1 MKHLPFKAAVAAYP
15 IDWFESW
22 GECQAKLTEW
32 VSIAAD
38 RGAKL
43 LVFPEYAAMEL
54 ASLAG
59 KEIAADLSLQIDAV
73 GQLVNQ
79 VNQLHESLASE
90 FDCHILS
97 GSMPVRLSA
106 NKVVNRAHFFSPK
119 GCLGYQDKLIMTR
132 FEREQWFIQSGET
145 LTVFDTLLGRIGVL
159 ICYDSEFPI
168 LGRRLAEQGV
178 EILLVPSCTDALAG
192 YWRVRIGAMA
202 RALENQCFVLQAPT
216 VGNAQWSPAVDENVG
231 AAAIYGP
238 PDVGFPATGVIAE
251 GGLNQSGWV
260 YADID
265 VKKVLAVRESGQVLN
280 FKHWPEQWRDDI
292 R

>member
-1 MKHLPFKAAVAAYP
+1 MKQLHFKAAVAAYP

-22 GECQAKLTEW
+22 GDYQAKLTEW

-38 RGAKL
+38 HGAKL

-59 KEIAADLSLQIDAV
+59 KEVAADLTLQIDAV
-73 GQLVNQ
+73 SQLVNQ
-79 VNQLHESLASE
+79 VNSLHENLACE
-90 FDCHILS
+90 FDCHILA

-119 GCLGYQDKLIMTR
+119 GCLGHQDKVIMTR
-132 FEREQWFIQSGET
+132 FEREQWFIQGGEK
-145 LTVFDTLLGRIGVL
+145 LSVFDTVLGRIGVL
-159 ICYDSEFPI
+159 ICYDSEFPL
-168 LGRRLAEQGV
+168 LGRQLAEQGV

-202 RALENQCFVLQAPT
+202 RALENQCYVLQAPT

-231 AAAIYGP
+231 AAAIYAP
-238 PDVGFPATGVIAE
+238 PDLGFPATGVIAE
-251 GGLNQSGWV
+251 GELNQPGWI
-260 YADID
+260 YADLD
-265 VKKVLAVRESGQVLN
+265 LNKVLTVRQSGQVLN
-280 FKHWPEQWRDDI
+280 FKHWPEQHRSG
-292 R
+292 